1 MLLCIAKEMQ
11 PSRETIEK
19 LCQRL
24 RDYDPEIVEI
34 IQFGSSVYIP
44 ELARD
49 LDLLV
54 FTREK
59 KGDHSDYLGAL
70 DGLALPDV
78 DIVVL
83 EVGEPLK
90 GLALGVAGAGRLLY
104 GEGVCMSQSLRDFDP
119 TFDEAWAALEGAK
132 DYMRLAREAPD
143 KLRKD
148 RHTRNAFNELAHAAR
163 MASLAYLTKE
173 DLGWKGIEDG
183 LLSKYR
189 RDFKEFFKILHVEY
203 FYHGNYPMALE
214 EEFSSWAKRVESY
227 IKRLEVELGRG
238 AGSQGR

>member
-1 MLLCIAKEMQ
+1 MKL
-11 PSRETIEK
+11 SGETIEE

-54 FTREK
+54 FT
-59 KGDHSDYLGAL
+59 KGKRGNHSDYLETL
-70 DGLALPDV
+70 DGRNLPHNV

-90 GLALGVAGAGRLLY
+90 GLALGVSGASKILY
-104 GEGVCMSQSLRDFDP
+104 GGGAYLSRALQDFDP
-119 TFDEAWAALEGAK
+119 TFDEAWVALDGAK
-132 DYMRLAREAPD
+132 DYMKLAQEVPD
-143 KLRKD
+143 ELRKD

-163 MASLAYLTKE
+163 MASLAYLAKE
-173 DLGWKGIEDG
+173 ELGWKGIEDG
-183 LLSKYR
+183 LPSRYR
-189 RDFKEFFKILHVEY
+189 KEFKAFFQTLHVEY
-203 FYHGNYPMALE
+203 FYHGNYPGKAG
-214 EEFSSWAKRVESY
+214 EEFSSWEQKVESY
-227 IKRLEVELGRG
+227 IKKLESEVK
-238 AGSQGR
+238 S